1 MKNYNVRKADKL
13 NVVVENITDEK
24 TAPLGFV
31 STAHEPAKIK
41 KHVLN
46 ILAEDM
52 FLDRVKKLRDD
63 CMRVAERVT
72 RDVKWGDMHDKG

>member
-13 NVVVENITDEK
+13 NVVVEHITDKK

-41 KHVLN
+41 SHVLN

-52 FLDRVKKLRDD
+52 FLDRVQKLRED
-63 CMRVAERVT
+63 CMIAAQRVT
-72 RDVKWGDMHDKG
+72 RDIKWGDMHDK